1 MTQASWIYDRLYL
14 PYKLAGLVDAA
25 KELGVEP
32 ASVLRGTGFA
42 PDDLS
47 SFGMKSSVA
56 QFVKGC
62 ENATRLV
69 DDSSLPFRVGQR
81 MHLSAYGVYGY
92 TLLSSPSI
100 RMFLDNAVKYH
111 RLATPVFRVEWGA
124 SKERFVWRLLKPT
137 VSIENAHCR
146 NFLLAQQVFQHALH
160 MQDGLGEQYRPLYV
174 LLPEGLRAFESM
186 FGAHLNCPV
195 SFWDGPPEIYHD
207 AEVLDR
213 PTTLANKFSADAM
226 QTQCDRQIAE
236 FVAAAGIAHRVHR
249 IVCECPENIPPIS
262 EMAARLRMNERTLRR
277 KLTADATSFGE
288 IVNLVRTE
296 VAQESLR
303 KTDLSVE
310 DIGALVG
317 FNDAAN
323 FRKAFRKWTRKT
335 PKEYR
340 TRLALA
346 GGDKL
351 PRVQHLSRFGLLP

>member
-42 PDDLS
+42 PDAMS

-124 SKERFVWRLLKPT
+124 FKERFVWRLLKPT

-195 SFWDGPPEIYHD
+195 SFWAGTPTSITMPRCWI
-207 AEVLDR
+207 AQR
-213 PTTLANKFSADAM
+213 PSPTSFRLTLCKRSA
-226 QTQCDRQIAE
+226 I
-236 FVAAAGIAHRVHR
+236 GK
-249 IVCECPENIPPIS
+249 
-262 EMAARLRMNERTLRR
+262 LRSLLRR
-277 KLTADATSFGE
+277 PESLTASIESSA
-288 IVNLVRTE
+288 NAQRT
-296 VAQESLR
+296 
-303 KTDLSVE
+303 
-310 DIGALVG
+310 
-317 FNDAAN
+317 
-323 FRKAFRKWTRKT
+323 
-335 PKEYR
+335 YR
-340 TRLALA
+340 R
-346 GGDKL
+346 
-351 PRVQHLSRFGLLP
+351 